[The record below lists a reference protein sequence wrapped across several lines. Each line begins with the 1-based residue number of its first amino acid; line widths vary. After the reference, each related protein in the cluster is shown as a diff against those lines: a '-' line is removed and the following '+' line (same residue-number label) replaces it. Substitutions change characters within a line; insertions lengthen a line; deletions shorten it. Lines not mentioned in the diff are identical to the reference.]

1 MHDSAARLCRET
13 HNAKEKYQS
22 LVERI
27 LTLTT
32 TSQQHRSILGLGT
45 PFATRWGLVLLLG
58 PLVYMLYRA
67 MQPLALALFGLPI
80 AMAYPIPVFYG
91 PALVFLGSM
100 FLLHKRFFADIPF
113 VGTCSRKSAVGGVI
127 AVSAVYV
134 ATYVAAYL
142 LGQPREPSMVSLY
155 QFKTD
160 TQLVVLVISLLV
172 LPPIVEELAFR
183 HFILSTLPFNA
194 SVSISRVAVTATALF
209 FVYAHG
215 YIYLTTKLLIFAV
228 AMIFGFAR
236 VRSGGLLLPIGLH
249 AYAIAF
255 GLVCNQVV
263 ACLEN

>member
-1 MHDSAARLCRET
+1 MQR
-13 HNAKEKYQS
+13 NKYQS

-32 TSQQHRSILGLGT
+32 TSQQHPSLLGVGT
-45 PFATRWGLVLLLG
+45 PFATRWGLALLLG

-80 AMAYPIPVFYG
+80 AMTYPIPVFYG
-91 PALVFLGSM
+91 PALVFLGTM
-100 FLLHKRFFADIPF
+100 FVAHKRFCFPDMLF
-113 VGTCSRKSAVGGVI
+113 VGTFSRKSAVSGII
-127 AVSAVYV
+127 AVTIVYL
-134 ATYVAAYL
+134 ATYVAAHL
-142 LGQPREPSMVSLY
+142 LGQPREPAIVSLY

-160 TQLVVLVISLLV
+160 TQVVVLIVSLLL

-194 SVSISRVAVTATALF
+194 SAGISWVAVTATALF

-255 GLVCNQVV
+255 GLVCNQI
-263 ACLEN
+263 ATYLEN